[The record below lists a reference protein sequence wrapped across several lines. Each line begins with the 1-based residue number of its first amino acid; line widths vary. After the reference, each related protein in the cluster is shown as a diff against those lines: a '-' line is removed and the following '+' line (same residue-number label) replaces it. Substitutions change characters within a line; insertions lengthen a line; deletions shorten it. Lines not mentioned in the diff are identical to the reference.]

1 MATPNKLPRHKS
13 VYLLPNM
20 LTTAS
25 LFIGFL
31 GLTWAIKGDYASC
44 ALCILSSCI
53 FDGLDGKVV
62 IDVREVRWV
71 RIVLNRRLQVLEGKL
86 VLLLGVP
93 RETAL
98 VVELRVLGRLSFKH

>member
-1 MATPNKLPRHKS
+1 MIHLSDDIHEGKTYSDWL
-13 VYLLPNM
+13 Y
-20 LTTAS
+20 AS
-25 LFIGFL
+25 L
-31 GLTWAIKGDYASC
+31 Y
-44 ALCILSSCI
+44 
-53 FDGLDGKVV
+53 GLDGKVV

>member
-1 MATPNKLPRHKS
+1 M
-13 VYLLPNM
+13 
-20 LTTAS
+20 
-25 LFIGFL
+25 G
-31 GLTWAIKGDYASC
+31 
-44 ALCILSSCI
+44 
-53 FDGLDGKVV
+53 

-98 VVELRVLGRLSFKH
+98 VVELRVRREEGGDKRTADGVCGG